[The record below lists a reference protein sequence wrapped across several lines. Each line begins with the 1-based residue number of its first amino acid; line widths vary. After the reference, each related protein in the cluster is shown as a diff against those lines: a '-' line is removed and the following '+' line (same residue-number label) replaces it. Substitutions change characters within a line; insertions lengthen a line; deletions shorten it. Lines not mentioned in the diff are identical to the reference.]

1 MELADFKKAVADARA
16 LLASLQKLLPDEVSD
31 ELLVYLAGVQND
43 PVALKL
49 LRNSIAPT
57 ARS

>member
-1 MELADFKKAVADARA
+1 MELAEFKNAVRDARA

-31 ELLVYLAGVQND
+31 ELLAYLAGVQND

-57 ARS
+57 AK